1 MTAPPNLLGSAFV
14 APKDLPKPGWQAVLS
29 NEGFRLFYPLAA
41 AHAGAFPILWLL
53 TLGREGD
60 LPPGLWHM
68 HELIWGSFGAA
79 LIGFLT
85 SAFPEWTD
93 TPKLRGWTLWA
104 LAGVWGLARFLGLA
118 AVWPALGGLADLA
131 WLGALLVYGLR
142 ISLRRRSTALLP
154 FLGWL
159 AAFAL
164 AEALARLHMTQGDAY
179 EAGLV
184 VRAGGLIF
192 LGLMGLALA
201 RISVSVSNLVLD
213 PSGQSSPFRPHPG
226 RMNLA
231 PGLVALVLAAQ
242 ALGLS
247 EGVQGWLLVAAGAGF
262 IDRMAEGFIG
272 RPGLSPE
279 VWGLTLAAGLAGA
292 GLMALGMGVEA
303 AKGWHL
309 ALMGGLGLA
318 TLSVMSVSGLLHAGR
333 ALAFGWAT
341 QGAMLALLMAVGLR
355 LGDHLGLAAAFWA
368 AGFGLW
374 LWAYWPILTDPETL
388 GDHLGC

>member
-14 APKDLPKPGWQAVLS
+14 PPKDLPKPAWQEVLS
-29 NEGFRLFYPLAA
+29 DEGFRLFYPLAA
-41 AHAGAFPILWLL
+41 VHAGAFPILWLL
-53 TLGREGD
+53 TLGGEGD

-93 TPKLRGWTLWA
+93 TPKLRGRPLWA
-104 LAGVWGLARFLGLA
+104 LAGVWGLARVLGLA
-118 AVWPALGGLADLA
+118 GVWPALGGLADLA
-131 WLGALLVYGLR
+131 WLGALLAYGLR
-142 ISLRRRSTALLP
+142 ISLAKRTTALLP

-159 AAFAL
+159 AALTL
-164 AEALARLHMTQGDAY
+164 AEAIARLHMMQGDAY

-192 LGLMGLALA
+192 LGLLGLALA
-201 RISVSVSNLVLD
+201 RITVSVSNLMLD
-213 PSGQSSPFRPHPG
+213 PSGASSPFRPHPG

-231 PGLVALVLAAQ
+231 PGLVALVVAAQ

-247 EGVQGWLLVAAGAGF
+247 EGVQAWLLLAAGAGF

-272 RPGLSPE
+272 RPGLRPE
-279 VWGLTLAAGLAGA
+279 VLGLTLSAGLAGA
-292 GLMALGMGVEA
+292 GLIALGIGA
-303 AKGWHL
+303 DPAQGWHL

-318 TLSVMSVSGLLHAGR
+318 TLAVMSVSGLLHAGR
-333 ALAFGWAT
+333 ALAFGRKAR
-341 QGAMLALLMAVGLR
+341 GAMGVLLVAVALRVA
-355 LGDHLGLAAAFWA
+355 DQPALAAVFWA
-368 AGFGLW
+368 FAFGLW
-374 LWAYWPILTDPETL
+374 LWAYAPILSDPQSL